1 MELPNSLVCRYCGDK
16 LLPHSIRSH
25 ERSCRRKLVKIVDM
39 LLQKE
44 SLKFD
49 YPPEYSEWPIPS
61 KSDLQKYN
69 DHAQREFKEG
79 QQACPRCGSRFSM
92 FEMQDHVLKCEA
104 TEFVRSSEPQL
115 GTKKL
120 AAKPDEKRRDQTIQ
134 LSLGVPEVTEDTS
147 NQGVNNKKEKHV
159 YSEKDVKAI
168 IKLTERVQKGFIPD
182 NYKDVYSD
190 NSIQRILHYY
200 NRQESKNKEK
210 GRSLQTYQKSKITS
224 YLDVNNSNNNE
235 KRIQHTFDNIP
246 IKVGKVQEDEIRD
259 GPDDRKQCKICKRM
273 FAPNRIERHQRLC
286 ERSKNNQPHALKQ
299 PQQQEQVEHNI
310 GQNKIECKLCKR
322 TITSNEM
329 SKHEIICRSSLPI
342 NVFFNFNTI
351 KYPQNCI
358 SIEKQEIKSEL
369 EQQSHVSTQQQ
380 QNAINT
386 KNNITS
392 KIQLSKNTKYNDQI
406 SFGGRQFKFDDIPLP
421 KTHNDDQVFE
431 VAPEGPDNR
440 VGCKICKRLF
450 DPSRLNKHEELC
462 RRVQKHQESK
472 AQSLKVK

>member
-39 LLQKE
+39 LFLKE

-104 TEFVRSSEPQL
+104 TEFVKSSEPQL

-147 NQGVNNKKEKHV
+147 NQGVKNKKEKYV

-168 IKLTERVQKGFIPD
+168 IKLTERVQKGLVPEK
-182 NYKDVYSD
+182 YKDVHSD
-190 NSIQRILHYY
+190 NSIKRILHYY
-200 NRQESKNKEK
+200 NRQESKNKEYDK
-210 GRSLQTYQKSKITS
+210 NSQKQQ
-224 YLDVNNSNNNE
+224 NNN
-235 KRIQHTFDNIP
+235 
-246 IKVGKVQEDEIRD
+246 VV
-259 GPDDRKQCKICKRM
+259 
-273 FAPNRIERHQRLC
+273 
-286 ERSKNNQPHALKQ
+286 
-299 PQQQEQVEHNI
+299 
-310 GQNKIECKLCKR
+310 
-322 TITSNEM
+322 
-329 SKHEIICRSSLPI
+329 
-342 NVFFNFNTI
+342 
-351 KYPQNCI
+351 I
-358 SIEKQEIKSEL
+358 SIEISEKQ
-369 EQQSHVSTQQQ
+369 TQQNNNKTSTKQ
-380 QNAINT
+380 QD
-386 KNNITS
+386 KVC
-392 KIQLSKNTKYNDQI
+392 
-406 SFGGRQFKFDDIPLP
+406 FGGRKFKFDDIPLP

-431 VAPEGPDNR
+431 VAPEGSDNR

-450 DPSRLNKHEELC
+450 DPSRLNKHEESC
-462 RRVQKHQESK
+462 RRVQKHQENK
-472 AQSLKVK
+472 VQSLKVK

>member
-25 ERSCRRKLVKIVDM
+25 EKSCRHKLIQIVDI
-39 LLQKE
+39 LFLKE

-49 YPPEYSEWPIPS
+49 YPPENSEWPIPS
-61 KSDLQKYN
+61 KSDLLKYN

-104 TEFVRSSEPQL
+104 SEFVKSSEAQL
-115 GTKKL
+115 GTKQLTEKL
-120 AAKPDEKRRDQTIQ
+120 DEKRRDQTIQ
-134 LSLGVPEVTEDTS
+134 ISLGVPEVTEDQS
-147 NQGVNNKKEKHV
+147 NQGVKNKKEKHV

-200 NRQESKNKEK
+200 NRYEPKNKEK
-210 GRSLQTYQKSKITS
+210 RNGLQTKTCHP
-224 YLDVNNSNNNE
+224 DVNYINNE
-235 KRIQHTFDNIP
+235 TRFKHAFDEVP
-246 IKVGKVQEDEIRD
+246 IKVGKILEDEIRD

-273 FAPNRIERHQRLC
+273 FGPNRIEQHQQLC
-286 ERSKNNQPHALKQ
+286 ERSKNHQSHALKYT
-299 PQQQEQVEHNI
+299 QQQQTEHNI
-310 GQNKIECKLCKR
+310 GQDKIECKLCKR
-322 TITSNEM
+322 IVTSNEI
-329 SKHEIICRSSLPI
+329 SKHEIICRAGLPI

-351 KYPQNCI
+351 NNPQNCI

-369 EQQSHVSTQQQ
+369 EKQSRVSTQQQ
-380 QNAINT
+380 QNAINA

-421 KTHNDDQVFE
+421 KTHNDDQIFE
-431 VAPEGPDNR
+431 VAEGLDNR
-440 VGCKICKRLF
+440 VGCKVCKRMF
-450 DPSRLNKHEELC
+450 DPSRINKHEESC
-462 RRVQKHQESK
+462 RKVQKQQENK
-472 AQSLKVK
+472 ASLKVK